1 MISNA
6 VTFRYL
12 ERIRNVLLARQD
24 RGIGQ
29 HDLNQK
35 VRVPKSQNH
44 EGTTAADL
52 RQILNNWHERRWVD
66 RFEVTPYGQKPEQRW
81 RATTL
86 LRDEWHRF
94 IEVHRLA
101 IAFAAGEVSID
112 PSAIDASPERTA
124 HPEQS
129 SLEQSSDQ

>member
-1 MISNA
+1 MISSG

-12 ERIRNVLLARQD
+12 ERIRNILLARQD

-35 VRVPKSQNH
+35 VRVPKSQHH
-44 EGTTAADL
+44 EGTSAADL

-66 RFEVTPYGQKPEQRW
+66 KFEVTPYGSKPEQRW

-86 LRDEWHRF
+86 LRDEWGPF

-101 IAFAAGEVSID
+101 TAFAAGEVSID
-112 PSAIDASPERTA
+112 PSVLDAFQERTA
-124 HPEQS
+124 HSEEASPEQS
-129 SLEQSSDQ
+129 EDQ

>member
-1 MISNA
+1 MISSA

-29 HDLNQK
+29 HALNQK
-35 VRVPKSQNH
+35 VRVPKSQQH

-52 RQILNNWHERRWVD
+52 RQIMENWHERRWVD
-66 RFEVTPYGQKPEQRW
+66 KFEVTPYGQKPERRW

-86 LRDEWHRF
+86 LRDEWHLF
-94 IEVHRLA
+94 LEIHRLA
-101 IAFAAGEVSID
+101 TAFAAGEVSID
-112 PSAIDASPERTA
+112 PSVLDAFQGKTA
-124 HPEQS
+124 HSEEA
-129 SLEQSSDQ
+129 SLEQSADP